1 MGKLTPNGKFNSRIF
16 LISAWQFSVSPEDVS
31 MMPRPPALDTAEA
44 SCVRAIQPMGA
55 CKIGYLAPVCA
66 KTLFVFVVEWVIH
79 QAQNTLPDFSY
90 QAGT

>member
-1 MGKLTPNGKFNSRIF
+1 
-16 LISAWQFSVSPEDVS
+16 
-31 MMPRPPALDTAEA
+31 MMPRPPALETAEA
-44 SCVRAIQPMGA
+44 SCVLAIQPIGA

-90 QAGT
+90 QAGTWLSTDDSMRLRLIFMVGVR